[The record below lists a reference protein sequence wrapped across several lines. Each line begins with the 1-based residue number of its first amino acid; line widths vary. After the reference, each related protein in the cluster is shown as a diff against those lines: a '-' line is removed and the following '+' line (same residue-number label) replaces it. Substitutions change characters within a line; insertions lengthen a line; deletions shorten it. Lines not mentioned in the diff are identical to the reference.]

1 MPFVPHTEED
11 VKTMLEAIGASAVD
25 DLFDEI
31 PVAIRAGKFRTI
43 PDGLNEME
51 MMRLMKARA
60 EKDHYALN
68 FIGAGAYEH
77 HIPAA
82 VWEIASRG
90 EFMTAYTPYQA
101 EASQGTLQLL
111 YEYQSMMCQL
121 LGMDVSNASL
131 YDGGSALAEAV
142 LMAVRL
148 KKATQP
154 KILIMGS
161 LNPFYRDT
169 LQAIVAPQKI
179 QLIENQVLQD
189 ISTGELTAVIIQ
201 QPNFFGVIEDVDVL
215 TRLAHEKEA
224 LVIGVVNPLAMA
236 LLKEPG
242 SWGEKGADIVCG
254 DLQPLGIP
262 LASGGPYAG
271 FLCAKQAGLRQMPG
285 RIVGATVDKD
295 GRRGFTLTLQARE
308 QHIRRGKATSNIC
321 TNQGLLV
328 SAVTIYLSLLGFE
341 GLTRVAASSHANAKY
356 LFEKLIALRGISAL
370 FDKPFFHEFALKF
383 EKPIQP
389 LLDMLAKEGILAGYK
404 LSEDTLLICAT
415 ETKTKEE
422 LDYFVERARMVTE
435 I

>member
-11 VKTMLEAIGASAVD
+11 IQSMLETIGVSTIE

-31 PVAIRAGKFRTI
+31 PAAIRAEKFKTI
-43 PDGLNEME
+43 PDGLNEMQ
-51 MMRLMKARA
+51 MLRHMREQA
-60 EKDHYALN
+60 EKDRVHLN

-111 YEYQSMMCQL
+111 YEYQTMICSL
-121 LGMDVSNASL
+121 TGMDVSNASL
-131 YDGGSALAEAV
+131 YDGASALAEAV

-148 KKATQP
+148 QKKDHP
-154 KILIMGS
+154 KILVS
-161 LNPFYRDT
+161 KNLHPFYRET
-169 LQAIVAPQKI
+169 LEALVSSQDI
-179 QLIENQVLQD
+179 QLTEKD
-189 ISTGELTAVIIQ
+189 DEYAAVIIQ
-201 QPNFFGVIEDVDVL
+201 QPNFYGEIEDADAL
-215 TRLAHEKEA
+215 TDAAHEKGA
-224 LVIGVVNPLAMA
+224 LVIGVVNPLSLA
-236 LLKEPG
+236 LLKSPG
-242 SWGEKGADIVCG
+242 SWGAKGADIVCG

-295 GRRGFTLTLQARE
+295 GKRGFTLTLQARE

-341 GLTRVAASSHANAKY
+341 GLKRVAATCHANAKY
-356 LFEKLIALRGISAL
+356 LFDQFIKIKGIKAYS
-370 FDKPFFHEFALKF
+370 DKPFFHEFALVF
-383 EKPIQP
+383 EKPVQP
-389 LLDMLAKEGILAGYK
+389 LLEALAKENILAGYK
-404 LSEDTLLICAT
+404 IAKNTLLICAT
-415 ETKTKEE
+415 ETKIKED
-422 LDYFVERARMVTE
+422 LDCFVERMWVLV
-435 I
+435 